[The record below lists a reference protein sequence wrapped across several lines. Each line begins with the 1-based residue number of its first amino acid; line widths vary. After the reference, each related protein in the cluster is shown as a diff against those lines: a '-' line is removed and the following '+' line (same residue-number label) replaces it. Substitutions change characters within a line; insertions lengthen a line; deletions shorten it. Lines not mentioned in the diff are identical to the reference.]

1 MRLMKSDVTIG
12 MALSQLIMWAIL
24 TTTATTLNANNIT
37 DIQTADQA
45 AKSLQPL
52 VNRFPD
58 AGEISKTIF
67 ALGVIGTGLLAIPVL
82 AGASGYALSDVFG
95 WKEGL
100 NKSFTQARNFYLVI
114 AASSVIGLLINF
126 TNLDP
131 IRALV
136 YSASINGIVAVPILV
151 AVIKIAN
158 DKKILKDRTNTR
170 TSNIIGWITVV
181 IMVIAV
187 GLMFLTWGQQ

>member
-1 MRLMKSDVTIG
+1 
-12 MALSQLIMWAIL
+12 
-24 TTTATTLNANNIT
+24 NANNIT

-45 AKSLQPL
+45 ARALQPL
-52 VNRFPD
+52 VKTFPD

-67 ALGVIGTGLLAIPVL
+67 ALGVIGTGLLAIPVT
-82 AGASGYALSDVFG
+82 AGASGYALSDAFG

-114 AASSVIGLLINF
+114 AVSTVIGLLINF

-136 YSASINGIVAVPILV
+136 YSANMTN
-151 AVIKIAN
+151 IKQC
-158 DKKILKDRTNTR
+158 DKCGS
-170 TSNIIGWITVV
+170 TSNKGQWYYAYLKIKSRYVMCKQCFFKYLAAKDDAGHGTPFDWDKSDKAGE
-181 IMVIAV
+181 AV
-187 GLMFLTWGQQ
+187 HNILQIYIQDMASN